1 MELRKV
7 SKYAGRRR
15 GSSDNHDPDYDVP
28 MPNPRSTASPS
39 YDSSRYDKSEA
50 EWHRK
55 YAVKTGRE
63 RAMTDSG
70 VDLERNIH
78 STLERARRSG
88 GKASVVTL
96 HGENY
101 TPSLPRNVPN
111 SSNLTINTTVPKEGI
126 LIDLSD
132 DSPTPQTSAR
142 SVPVSRMY
150 AEPFDD
156 DVFDQTWPYNTRP
169 QQPYSTNSFN
179 ASTPNISTHT
189 TPSIT
194 PYSTSPSTPP
204 PPTSSTNTRQRS
216 KTLQSTLQKASTLT
230 RTSLDV
236 TTSSFQK
243 IKITTTTASGTQK
256 YNPDGYR
263 DRSRS
268 FSATK
273 GWWERKKNGG
283 GGDGYG
289 YGDSTRVR
297 SSEEYNSLKRIEYA
311 GFVSFCSV
319 WDFLRFWQMSHG

>member
-1 MELRKV
+1 MGLMDKVKRHLELRKV

-15 GSSDNHDPDYDVP
+15 GSTENHDVDYDP

-39 YDSSRYDKSEA
+39 YDPPRYDRSEA

-55 YAVKTGRE
+55 YAVKGARE

-70 VDLERNIH
+70 VELERNIH
-78 STLERARRSG
+78 STLERARKSG
-88 GKASVVTL
+88 GKAGVVTL

-101 TPSLPRNVPN
+101 SPSLPRNVPN
-111 SSNLTINTTVPKEGI
+111 PPALSILTTNPKEGI

-132 DSPTPQTSAR
+132 HNPTPPTSAR
-142 SVPVSRMY
+142 SVPVRMY

-156 DVFDQTWPYNTRP
+156 DFDDQTWPYNTRP
-169 QQPYSTNSFN
+169 QPPYSTVPFN
-179 ASTPNISTHT
+179 TSTPNLSSHT
-189 TPSIT
+189 TPSSS

-204 PPTSSTNTRQRS
+204 SHSSTNPRPRA
-216 KTLQSTLQKASTLT
+216 KTLQTTLQKASTLT
-230 RTSLDV
+230 RSSIDV

-273 GWWERKKNGG
+273 GWWERKKSGG
-283 GGDGYG
+283 SGDGYG

-311 GFVSFCSV
+311 G
-319 WDFLRFWQMSHG
+319 